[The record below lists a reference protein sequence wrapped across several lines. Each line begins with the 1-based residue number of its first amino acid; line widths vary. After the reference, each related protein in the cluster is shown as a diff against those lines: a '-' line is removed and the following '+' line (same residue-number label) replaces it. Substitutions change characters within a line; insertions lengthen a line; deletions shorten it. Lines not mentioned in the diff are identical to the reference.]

1 QRPSLAIGGGVA
13 GGHTNGL
20 ASLSAILA
28 LNLLTGALGREGGV
42 RLNGGPPIEGLPI
55 GGRATGPAEWQQLAD
70 RLRTSPVPAV
80 LIYGADPVYSLPP
93 SLGFGEALPRAQLVA
108 SFSSFMDE
116 TTGLADL
123 IMPSHLPL
131 EDWGSDVP
139 DPGPGFPVV
148 TIQQPVLR
156 PFFDTRSFEDI
167 LLAVGEE
174 LGGAVRAALPWRTL
188 EELLR
193 EDAGKLQ
200 RLGRGSVREA
210 DFERFWVKLLQQG
223 GWWDETPAAAPAAAP
238 APTSPAGL
246 AAGCPAARF
255 AGDEREYPYNL
266 IVFEHHAL
274 GGGELAHLPWLQ
286 ATPDP
291 ITTVVWRSWVEVNP
305 GLAGRLGLVEGDVVA
320 VETPQGR
327 VEVPVY
333 VHPAAPPTVLA
344 MPMGQGHRGHGRWAI
359 DRGVNPIALLAP
371 LTDEATGS
379 LAYAATRAR
388 LVKTGRRSRLPKLE
402 GNVPAYQVPGE
413 HVLKVTREG

>member
-1 QRPSLAIGGGVA
+1 V
-13 GGHTNGL
+13 
-20 ASLSAILA
+20 
-28 LNLLTGALGREGGV
+28 LL
-42 RLNGGPPIEGLPI
+42 
-55 GGRATGPAEWQQLAD
+55 
-70 RLRTSPVPAV
+70 
-80 LIYGADPVYSLPP
+80 YGADPVYGLPP
-93 SLGFGEALPRAQLVA
+93 ALGFGEALLRAPLVA
-108 SFSSFMDE
+108 SFSSFMDD

-131 EDWGSDVP
+131 EDWGSDAP
-139 DPGPGFPVV
+139 EPGPGFPLV
-148 TIQQPVLR
+148 TIQQPVLQ

-167 LLAVGEE
+167 LLALGEE
-174 LGGAVRAALPWRTL
+174 LGGAVQQALPWRAL

-210 DFERFWVKLLQQG
+210 DFERFWVKLRQQG
-223 GWWDETPAAAPAAAP
+223 GWWDETPAATPAAPP
-238 APTSPAGL
+238 APTSLAGL
-246 AAGCPAARF
+246 AAGFPAARF

-305 GLAGRLGLVEGDVVA
+305 GLAARLGLVEGDVVA

-333 VHPAAPPTVLA
+333 LHPAAPPTVLA
-344 MPMGQGHRGHGRWAI
+344 MPIGQGHDGYGRWATG
-359 DRGVNPIALLAP
+359 RGVNPIALLAP
-371 LTDEATGS
+371 LTDEATGA

-402 GNVPAYQVPGE
+402 GDVPAYQLPGE